1 MWNLED
7 VRSAEALKHKEI
19 NVPDPNGSE
28 SLTSSLCKYFHLW
41 KMPLPRILLTLL
53 GRTQLA
59 LSLRRCSVVLQL
71 KLFSVVMMLKQQS
84 TRVKKGPTS
93 WMIKWGEKT
102 RNSLIVIYLKPYKGL
117 TPAGTSWAVI
127 LALCFISHYCNHF
140 WSYCF

>member
-1 MWNLED
+1 MWNRED
-7 VRSAEALKHKEI
+7 VRSAEAVKHKEI

-28 SLTSSLCKYFHLW
+28 SLTSSLHKYFDLW
-41 KMPLPRILLTLL
+41 KMPLPRILQTLL

-84 TRVKKGPTS
+84 TRVKKGLTS
-93 WMIKWGEKT
+93 WMIKRGEKT
-102 RNSLIVIYLKPYKGL
+102 RNSLIIIYLKPYKGL
-117 TPAGTSWAVI
+117 I
-127 LALCFISHYCNHF
+127 LQEYPEQLYWHCAFISHYCNHF